1 MSNIARKILLLILSL
16 FVSSSI
22 FSDYST
28 SMFPIM
34 NKSEGIV
41 KMIENDL
48 NMEIVRIEYDILS
61 TSKSTIRTLTNGWTY
76 MIVAFGDFR
85 FRDIDIKVYR
95 YVNGYWQLI
104 EKDMD
109 AESVA
114 AVSITPSYTEEY
126 KIEISA
132 YSFESDYNV
141 GHYGLII
148 AH

>member
-1 MSNIARKILLLILSL
+1 
-16 FVSSSI
+16 
-22 FSDYST
+22 
-28 SMFPIM
+28 
-34 NKSEGIV
+34 
-41 KMIENDL
+41 
-48 NMEIVRIEYDILS
+48 
-61 TSKSTIRTLTNGWTY
+61 